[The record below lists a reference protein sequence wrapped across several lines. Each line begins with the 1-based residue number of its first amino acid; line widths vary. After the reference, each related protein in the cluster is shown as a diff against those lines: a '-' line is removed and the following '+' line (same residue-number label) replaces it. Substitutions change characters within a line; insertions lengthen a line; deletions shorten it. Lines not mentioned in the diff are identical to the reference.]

1 MHAAVPIVEIAN
13 HADALRVRRPDA
25 ETDAG
30 RALDRAK
37 MRAKLAVYVPVVALG
52 VKMHVGLTEHA
63 PERIRVALLPLLT
76 RVALQAQQI
85 RKLRGTLRQH
95 RLEKSVGMNFRSGK
109 DLRAVSRIDHA
120 HRSAIRAEGAHRDA
134 IARATHP
141 KRLER
146 ITVPRF
152 EKGGQ
157 FFGGYGRLHG
167 R

>member
-1 MHAAVPIVEIAN
+1 
-13 HADALRVRRPDA
+13 
-25 ETDAG
+25 
-30 RALDRAK
+30 
-37 MRAKLAVYVPVVALG
+37 MRAKLAVNVPMVALG
-52 VKMHVGLTEHA
+52 IKMHVGFAENA
-63 PERIRVALLPLLT
+63 PEGIRVALFPLFA
-76 RVALQAQQI
+76 RMALQAQQI